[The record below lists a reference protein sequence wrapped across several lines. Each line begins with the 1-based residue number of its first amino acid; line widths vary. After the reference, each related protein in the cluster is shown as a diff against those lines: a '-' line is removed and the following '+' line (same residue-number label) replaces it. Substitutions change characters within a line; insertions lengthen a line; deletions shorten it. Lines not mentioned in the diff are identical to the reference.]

1 MIGMSVTYDGKNLTE
16 LFNEGQGR
24 TVPVDVTKNV
34 ASNFNNN
41 YQDQGRRRYGQQ
53 FLYSTLSV
61 KQIQVSFTLVGN
73 YDYFNTIA
81 ETLGGYL
88 NVDKPKPLI
97 FGDEPNKVWEA
108 IPSGQASLT
117 VDKNTAPIT
126 ATVTVTFDVP
136 KSYGENKA
144 QALVSSDGE
153 TKYGSIKKVS
163 TGHYKATLK
172 NFGTAETYP
181 DIKLKFNSD
190 NGWVGIVKSSSESYE
205 IGNPNED
212 DTQNVKRSEVL
223 LDYRSAEDVKR
234 GFAAGQKNVGRF
246 NDGIDSE
253 DLNGSLSITDVF
265 DRPNIALT
273 SRGSGSKFLR
283 GSSISWDIPA
293 DSNGERGSL
302 SEYLWWRE
310 VFWLGSP
317 NQYGYIKISVT
328 DAEGNFLYGAE
339 TKKKENGLDCYYNF
353 IVRDDKEG
361 HRIID
366 TKHFYG
372 THLEEHNPF
381 NSPRGWSD
389 ITRRDDE
396 ISFYWWGSYP
406 KFKIPALKGKKAAK
420 IHVLLAGVGQSPLV
434 THMYLDELYFR
445 KDFVSTTE
453 DIPNRFGKGSV
464 LEVDMSKGKTF
475 VDNLPASNELTYLS
489 EPFSIGTGETEIDIY
504 TSSWTRTDPT
514 IEVTWKER
522 FV

>member
-1 MIGMSVTYDGKNLTE
+1 MIGMSVIYDGKNLTE

-34 ASNFNNN
+34 AANFNNN

-108 IPSGQASLT
+108 IPSGQASLA

-205 IGNPNED
+205 IGNPNEAN
-212 DTQNVKRSEVL
+212 TRTAKQSEIL
-223 LDYRSAEDVKR
+223 FDYVSNNWITN
-234 GFAAGQKNVGRF
+234 GFAVGAKNQGRF
-246 NDGIDSE
+246 NDDSHS
-253 DLNGSLSITDVF
+253 LNGTLAIENNWG
-265 DRPNIALT
+265 RPHIALT
-273 SRGSGSKFLR
+273 NTGGGDKYLR
-283 GSSISWDIPA
+283 GSSLTWEIPA
-293 DSNGERGSL
+293 DSNGQKGSL
-302 SEYLWWRE
+302 YEYFWWRQIL
-310 VFWLGSP
+310 WLGAA
-317 NQYGYIKISVT
+317 NQFGFIKISVT
-328 DAEGNFLYGAE
+328 DANGVFLYGVE
-339 TKKKENGLDCYYNF
+339 TYKHTNGFDCHYNF
-353 IVRDDKEG
+353 LAGDGKGGYKVLDR
-361 HRIID
+361 
-366 TKHFYG
+366 KHFYG
-372 THLEEHNPF
+372 THVSTANPF
-381 NSPRGWSD
+381 NEPQGWSD
-389 ITRRDDE
+389 VQRFDDVLQ
-396 ISFYWWGSYP
+396 FYWQGSYP
-406 KFKIPALKGKKAAK
+406 KFTVPEIKGKKSAK
-420 IHVLLAGVGQSPLV
+420 IHIGIFGIKDWPLI
-434 THMYLDELYFR
+434 THLYLDS
-445 KDFVSTTE
+445 FVYAKHHVEKEE
-453 DIPNRFGKGSV
+453 DIPNRFRKGSI
-464 LEVDMSKGKTF
+464 LEVDMAKGKTY
-475 VDNLPASNELTYLS
+475 VDNLPALNELTYLS

-504 TSSWTRTDPT
+504 TSSRVRTDPT
-514 IEVTWKER
+514 IEITGKER
-522 FV
+522 YV

>member
-1 MIGMSVTYDGKNLTE
+1 MIGMSVIFDGKNLTE

-73 YDYFNTIA
+73 YDYFNSVA

-88 NVDKPKPLI
+88 NVDKPKTLI

-108 IPSGQASLT
+108 IPSGQAPLT

-153 TKYGSIKKVS
+153 TKFGSIKKVS

-205 IGNPNED
+205 IGNPNEA
-212 DTQNVKRSEVL
+212 DTQDVKRSEVL

-234 GFAAGQKNVGRF
+234 GFVAGQKNVGRF

-310 VFWLGSP
+310 VFWLGLP

-445 KDFVSTTE
+445 KDFVSATE

-504 TSSWTRTDPT
+504 TSSWIRTDPT
-514 IEVTWKER
+514 IEISWKER

>member
-1 MIGMSVTYDGKNLTE
+1 MIGMSVIFDGKNLTE
-16 LFNEGQGR
+16 LFNESQGR
-24 TVPVDVTKNV
+24 AVPVDVIKNV

-61 KQIQVSFTLVGN
+61 KQIQVLFTLVGN
-73 YDYFNTIA
+73 YDYFNSIA

-88 NVDKPKPLI
+88 NVDKPKTLI

-108 IPSGQASLT
+108 IPVGQASLA
-117 VDKNTAPIT
+117 VDRNTAPIT

-153 TKYGSIKKVS
+153 TNYGSIKKVS
-163 TGHYKATLK
+163 SGHYKATLK

-205 IGNPNED
+205 IGNPNEV
-212 DTQNVKRSEVL
+212 DTKIVKRSEVL
-223 LDYRSAEDVKR
+223 LDYRMPENMRQAFTL
-234 GFAAGQKNVGRF
+234 GAKNVGRF

-253 DLNGSLSITDVF
+253 DLNGSLSVIDVF

-273 SRGSGSKFLR
+273 SRGNGNKFLQ
-283 GSSISWDIPA
+283 GGSISWDIPA
-293 DSNGERGSL
+293 DSSGERGSL

-328 DAEGNFLYGAE
+328 DDQGNFLYGAE

-406 KFKIPALKGKKAAK
+406 KFKIPALKGRKAAK
-420 IHVLLAGVGQSPLV
+420 VHVLLAGVGQSPLV
-434 THMYLDELYFR
+434 TNMYLDELYFR
-445 KDFVSTTE
+445 KDFVSATE
-453 DIPNRFGKGSV
+453 DIPNRFSKGSV
-464 LEVDMSKGKTF
+464 LEIDMSKGKTF

-489 EPFSIGTGETEIDIY
+489 EPFSIGTGETEMDIY
-504 TSSWTRTDPT
+504 TSSWIRTDPT
-514 IEVTWKER
+514 IEITWKER

>member
-1 MIGMSVTYDGKNLTE
+1 MIGMSVIFDGKNLTE

-88 NVDKPKPLI
+88 NVDKPKTLI

-190 NGWVGIVKSSSESYE
+190 NGWVGVVKSSSESYE
-205 IGNPNED
+205 IGNPNEA
-212 DTQNVKRSEVL
+212 DTRTVKQSEIL
-223 LDYRSAEDVKR
+223 FDYVSNNWITN
-234 GFAAGQKNVGRF
+234 GFAVGTKNQGRF
-246 NDGIDSE
+246 NDNLQS
-253 DLNGSLSITDVF
+253 LNGTLAIDNAWG
-265 DRPNIALT
+265 RPHIALT
-273 SRGSGSKFLR
+273 SRGSGSTLLR
-283 GSSISWDIPA
+283 GGSITWEIPA
-293 DSNGERGSL
+293 DSNREKGSL
-302 SEYLWWRE
+302 YEYMWWRQIFGSVHLMSVVISKYLLRTQTE
-310 VFWLGSP
+310 HFCMAWKHSNMLTVSVVSIVFLPVMATVVIVRWIEKRFGVRIFRRKTHSMSHK
-317 NQYGYIKISVT
+317 G
-328 DAEGNFLYGAE
+328 
-339 TKKKENGLDCYYNF
+339 GLICNALMMKYNF
-353 IVRDDKEG
+353 I
-361 HRIID
+361 
-366 TKHFYG
+366 TKA
-372 THLEEHNPF
+372 
-381 NSPRGWSD
+381 D
-389 ITRRDDE
+389 ILNLK
-396 ISFYWWGSYP
+396 FP
-406 KFKIPALKGKKAAK
+406 K
-420 IHVLLAGVGQSPLV
+420 
-434 THMYLDELYFR
+434 
-445 KDFVSTTE
+445 
-453 DIPNRFGKGSV
+453 
-464 LEVDMSKGKTF
+464 SKGK
-475 VDNLPASNELTYLS
+475 NQQ
-489 EPFSIGTGETEIDIY
+489 
-504 TSSWTRTDPT
+504 
-514 IEVTWKER
+514 K
-522 FV
+522 

>member
-61 KQIQVSFTLVGN
+61 KQIQVSFNLVGN

-108 IPSGQASLT
+108 ISSGQVSLA

-153 TKYGSIKKVS
+153 TKDGSIKKVS

-205 IGNPNED
+205 IGNPNEAN
-212 DTQNVKRSEVL
+212 TRTAKQSEIL
-223 LDYRSAEDVKR
+223 FDYVSNNWITN
-234 GFAAGQKNVGRF
+234 GFAVGAKNQGRF
-246 NDGIDSE
+246 NDDSHS
-253 DLNGSLSITDVF
+253 LNGTLAIENNWG
-265 DRPNIALT
+265 RPHIALT
-273 SRGSGSKFLR
+273 NTGGGDKYLR
-283 GSSISWDIPA
+283 GSSLTWEIPA
-293 DSNGERGSL
+293 DSNGQKGSL
-302 SEYLWWRE
+302 YEYFWWRQIL
-310 VFWLGSP
+310 WLGAA
-317 NQYGYIKISVT
+317 NQFGFIKISVT
-328 DAEGNFLYGAE
+328 DADGVFLYGVE
-339 TKKKENGLDCYYNF
+339 TYKHTNGFDCHYNF
-353 IVRDDKEG
+353 LAGDGKGGYKVLDR
-361 HRIID
+361 
-366 TKHFYG
+366 KHFYG
-372 THLEEHNPF
+372 THVSTANPF
-381 NSPRGWSD
+381 NEPQGWSD
-389 ITRRDDE
+389 VQRFDDVLQ
-396 ISFYWWGSYP
+396 FYWQGSYP
-406 KFKIPALKGKKAAK
+406 KFTVPEIKGKKSAK
-420 IHVLLAGVGQSPLV
+420 IHIGIFGIKDWPLI
-434 THMYLDELYFR
+434 THLYLDS
-445 KDFVSTTE
+445 FVYAKHHVEKEE
-453 DIPNRFGKGSV
+453 DIPNRFRKGSI
-464 LEVDMSKGKTF
+464 LEVDMAKGKTY
-475 VDNLPASNELTYLS
+475 VDNLPALNELTYLS

-504 TSSWTRTDPT
+504 TSSWVRTDPT
-514 IEVTWKER
+514 IEITWKER
-522 FV
+522 YV

>member
-1 MIGMSVTYDGKNLTE
+1 MIGMSVIFDGKNLTE

-61 KQIQVSFTLVGN
+61 KQIQVSFALIGN

-97 FGDEPNKVWEA
+97 FGDDPNKVWEA
-108 IPSGQASLT
+108 IPSGQASLA

-153 TKYGSIKKVS
+153 TKDGSIKKVS

-205 IGNPNED
+205 IGNPNEAN
-212 DTQNVKRSEVL
+212 TRTAKQSEIL
-223 LDYRSAEDVKR
+223 FDYVSNNWITN
-234 GFAAGQKNVGRF
+234 GFAVGAKNQGRF
-246 NDGIDSE
+246 NDDSHS
-253 DLNGSLSITDVF
+253 LNGTLAIENNWG
-265 DRPNIALT
+265 RPHIALT
-273 SRGSGSKFLR
+273 NTGGGDKYLR
-283 GSSISWDIPA
+283 GSSLTWEIPA
-293 DSNGERGSL
+293 DSNGQKGSL
-302 SEYLWWRE
+302 YEYFWWRQIL
-310 VFWLGSP
+310 WLGAT
-317 NQYGYIKISVT
+317 NQFGFIKISVT
-328 DAEGNFLYGAE
+328 DANGVFLYGVE
-339 TKKKENGLDCYYNF
+339 TYKHTNGFDCHYNF
-353 IVRDDKEG
+353 LAGDGKGGYKVLDR
-361 HRIID
+361 
-366 TKHFYG
+366 KHFYG
-372 THLEEHNPF
+372 THVSTANPF
-381 NSPRGWSD
+381 NEPQGWSD
-389 ITRRDDE
+389 VQRFDDVLQ
-396 ISFYWWGSYP
+396 FYWQGSYP
-406 KFKIPALKGKKAAK
+406 KFTVPEIKGKKSAK
-420 IHVLLAGVGQSPLV
+420 IHIGIFGIKDWPLI
-434 THMYLDELYFR
+434 THLYLDS
-445 KDFVSTTE
+445 FVYAKHHVEKEE
-453 DIPNRFGKGSV
+453 DIPNRFRKGSI
-464 LEVDMSKGKTF
+464 LEVDMAKGKTY
-475 VDNLPASNELTYLS
+475 VDNLPALNELTYLS

-504 TSSWTRTDPT
+504 TSSWVRTDPT
-514 IEVTWKER
+514 IEITWKER
-522 FV
+522 YV

>member
-1 MIGMSVTYDGKNLTE
+1 MIGMSVIYDGKNLTE
-16 LFNEGQGR
+16 LFNEGRGR

-34 ASNFNNN
+34 AANFNNN

-108 IPSGQASLT
+108 IPSGQASLV

-205 IGNPNED
+205 IGNPNEAN
-212 DTQNVKRSEVL
+212 TRTAKQSEIL
-223 LDYRSAEDVKR
+223 FDYVSNNWITN
-234 GFAAGQKNVGRF
+234 GFAVGAKNQGRF
-246 NDGIDSE
+246 NDDSHS
-253 DLNGSLSITDVF
+253 LNGTLAIENNWG
-265 DRPNIALT
+265 RPHIALT
-273 SRGSGSKFLR
+273 NTGGGDKYLR
-283 GSSISWDIPA
+283 GSSLTWEIPA
-293 DSNGERGSL
+293 DSNGQKGSL
-302 SEYLWWRE
+302 YEYFWWRQIL
-310 VFWLGSP
+310 WLGAA
-317 NQYGYIKISVT
+317 NQFGFIKISVT
-328 DAEGNFLYGAE
+328 DANGVFLYGVE
-339 TKKKENGLDCYYNF
+339 TYKHTNGFDCHYNF
-353 IVRDDKEG
+353 LAGDGKGGYKVLDR
-361 HRIID
+361 
-366 TKHFYG
+366 KHFYG
-372 THLEEHNPF
+372 THVSTANPF
-381 NSPRGWSD
+381 NEPQGWSD
-389 ITRRDDE
+389 VQRFDDVLQ
-396 ISFYWWGSYP
+396 FYWQGSYP
-406 KFKIPALKGKKAAK
+406 KFTVPEIKGKKSAK
-420 IHVLLAGVGQSPLV
+420 IHIGIFGIKDWPLI
-434 THMYLDELYFR
+434 THLYLDS
-445 KDFVSTTE
+445 FVYAKHHVEKEE
-453 DIPNRFGKGSV
+453 DIPNRFRKGSI
-464 LEVDMSKGKTF
+464 LEVDMAKGKTY
-475 VDNLPASNELTYLS
+475 VDNLPALNELTYLS
-489 EPFSIGTGETEIDIY
+489 EPFSIDTGETEIDIY
-504 TSSWTRTDPT
+504 TSSWVRTDPT
-514 IEVTWKER
+514 IEITWKER
-522 FV
+522 YV

>member
-1 MIGMSVTYDGKNLTE
+1 MIGMSVIYDGKNLTE
-16 LFNEGQGR
+16 LFNEGRGR

-73 YDYFNTIA
+73 YDYFNSVA

-108 IPSGQASLT
+108 IPSGQASLA

-126 ATVTVTFDVP
+126 ATITVTFDVP

-205 IGNPNED
+205 IGNPNET
-212 DTQNVKRSEVL
+212 DTRDVKRSEIL
-223 LDYRSAEDVKR
+223 FDYVSYNWITN
-234 GFAAGQKNVGRF
+234 GFAVGVKNQGRF
-246 NDGIDSE
+246 NVNSDT
-253 DLNGSLSITDVF
+253 DLNGTLVIDNTWG
-265 DRPNIALT
+265 RPHIALAN
-273 SRGSGSKFLR
+273 RGSGSGFLR
-283 GSSISWDIPA
+283 GSSITWEIPA
-293 DSNGERGSL
+293 DSNREKGSL
-302 SEYLWWRE
+302 YEYMWWRQI
-310 VFWLGSP
+310 FWLGAS
-317 NQYGYIKISVT
+317 NEYGFLKIHVT
-328 DAEGNFLYGAE
+328 DANGTFLYGVDTIKAD
-339 TKKKENGLDCYYNF
+339 NGLGCEYRFLASDGKGGY
-353 IVRDDKEG
+353 
-361 HRIID
+361 RILD
-366 TKHFYG
+366 RKQFWG
-372 THLEEHNPF
+372 THIMTQNPF
-381 NSPRGWSD
+381 NEPQGWSD
-389 ITRRDDE
+389 MQRFDDE
-396 ISFYWWGSYP
+396 VQFYFQGSYP
-406 KFKIPALKGKKAAK
+406 RFKIPEIKGKKSAK
-420 IHVLLAGVGQSPLV
+420 INIGFFGVRDLSV
-434 THMYLDELYFR
+434 VRHMYLDS
-445 KDFVSTTE
+445 FVYAKHHVNKEE
-453 DIPNRFGKGSV
+453 DIPNRFRNGSI
-464 LEVDMSKGKTF
+464 LEVDMAKGKTLI
-475 VDNLPASNELTYLS
+475 DNLPASNELTYLS

-514 IEVTWKER
+514 IEISWKER

>member
-153 TKYGSIKKVS
+153 TKDGSIKKVS

-205 IGNPNED
+205 IGNPNEAN
-212 DTQNVKRSEVL
+212 TRTAKQSEIL
-223 LDYRSAEDVKR
+223 LDYVSNNWITN
-234 GFAAGQKNVGRF
+234 GFAVGAKNQGRF
-246 NDGIDSE
+246 NDDSHS
-253 DLNGSLSITDVF
+253 LNGTLAIENNWG
-265 DRPNIALT
+265 RPHIALT
-273 SRGSGSKFLR
+273 NTGGGDKYLR
-283 GSSISWDIPA
+283 GSSLTWEIPA
-293 DSNGERGSL
+293 DSNGQKGSL
-302 SEYLWWRE
+302 YEYFWWRQIL
-310 VFWLGSP
+310 WLGAA
-317 NQYGYIKISVT
+317 NQFGFIKISVT
-328 DAEGNFLYGAE
+328 DANGVFLYGVE
-339 TKKKENGLDCYYNF
+339 TYKHTNGFDCHYNF
-353 IVRDDKEG
+353 LAGDGKGGYKVLDR
-361 HRIID
+361 
-366 TKHFYG
+366 KHFYG
-372 THLEEHNPF
+372 THVSTANPF
-381 NSPRGWSD
+381 NEPQGWSD
-389 ITRRDDE
+389 VQRFDDVLQ
-396 ISFYWWGSYP
+396 FYWQGSYP
-406 KFKIPALKGKKAAK
+406 KFTVPEIKGKKSAK
-420 IHVLLAGVGQSPLV
+420 IHIGIFGIKDWPLI
-434 THMYLDELYFR
+434 THLYLDS
-445 KDFVSTTE
+445 FVYAKHHVEKEE
-453 DIPNRFGKGSV
+453 DIPNRFRKGSI
-464 LEVDMSKGKTF
+464 LEADMAKGKTY
-475 VDNLPASNELTYLS
+475 VDNLPALNELTYLS
-489 EPFSIGTGETEIDIY
+489 EPFSIGTGDTEIDIY

-514 IEVTWKER
+514 IEITWKER

>member
-1 MIGMSVTYDGKNLTE
+1 MIGMSVTYGSKNLTE

-73 YDYFNTIA
+73 YDYFNSIA

-126 ATVTVTFDVP
+126 ATVTVTFDIP

-144 QALVSSDGE
+144 QALVSNDGE

-205 IGNPNED
+205 IGNPNEYD
-212 DTQNVKRSEVL
+212 FGEVKNSEVL
-223 LDYRSAEDVKR
+223 LDFTTSDGIQR
-234 GFAAGQKNVGRF
+234 GLNIAAKNQGIF
-246 NDGIDSE
+246 NDSAQTSNGSFYIDSSW
-253 DLNGSLSITDVF
+253 G
-265 DRPNIALT
+265 RPHIALRE
-273 SRGSGSKFLR
+273 RGSGDTFLK
-283 GSSISWDIPA
+283 GASLTWEIPV
-293 DSNGERGSL
+293 DSNGQKGSL
-302 SEYLWWRE
+302 YEYFWWRQI
-310 VFWLGSP
+310 FWAGAS
-317 NQYGYIKISVT
+317 NQTGFLKISVT
-328 DAEGNFLYGAE
+328 SDKGEFLYGVE
-339 TKKKENGLDCYYNF
+339 TYKDTNGLDSRYNF
-353 IVRDDKEG
+353 LASDGKG
-361 HRIID
+361 GYRILER
-366 TKHFYG
+366 KQFQC
-372 THLEEHNPF
+372 THVDSQNPF
-381 NSPRGWSD
+381 NEPRGWSD
-389 ITRRDDE
+389 ILRMDDT
-396 ISFYWWGSYP
+396 IQFFWFGGYP
-406 KFKIPALKGKKAAK
+406 KYTIPEIKGKKSAK
-420 IHVLLAGVGQSPLV
+420 INIGIFGIHDSPML
-434 THMYLDELYFR
+434 THMYIDSFIYR
-445 KDFVSTTE
+445 KDFVNKPI

-475 VDNLPASNELTYLS
+475 VNNLPASNELTYLS
-489 EPFSIGTGETEIDIY
+489 EPFGIGTGDTEIDIY
-504 TSSWTRTDPT
+504 TSSWIRTDPT
-514 IEVTWKER
+514 IEISWKER

>member
-205 IGNPNED
+205 IGNPNEA
-212 DTQNVKRSEVL
+212 DTQDVKRSEVL

-265 DRPNIALT
+265 NRPNIALT

-310 VFWLGSP
+310 VFWLGSLY
-317 NQYGYIKISVT
+317 QYGYIKISVT

-445 KDFVSTTE
+445 KDFVSATE

-489 EPFSIGTGETEIDIY
+489 EPFGIGTGETEIDIY

-514 IEVTWKER
+514 IEITWKER

>member
-1 MIGMSVTYDGKNLTE
+1 MIGMSVIFDGKNLTE

-108 IPSGQASLT
+108 IPSGQASLV

-205 IGNPNED
+205 IGNPNEAD
-212 DTQNVKRSEVL
+212 YHDFKHSEVPL
-223 LDYRSAEDVKR
+223 IFRTPDEVRQ
-234 GFAAGQKNVGRF
+234 GFASGAKNVGHF
-246 NDGIDSE
+246 NDDGN
-253 DLNGSLSITDVF
+253 DLKGELEVIDVF
-265 DRPNIALT
+265 NRPNIALKNRGET
-273 SRGSGSKFLR
+273 SKYIQ
-283 GSSISWDIPA
+283 GSSISWDIPS

-302 SEYLWWRE
+302 YDYLWWRQI
-310 VFWLGSP
+310 FWLGLPS
-317 NQYGYIKISVT
+317 QCGFIKLSVT
-328 DAEGNFLYGAE
+328 DANGMFLYGVE
-339 TKKKENGLDCYYNF
+339 TKKVANGLGCEYNF
-353 IVRDDKEG
+353 FATDGKGGYVILDS
-361 HRIID
+361 
-366 TKHFYG
+366 KHFLG
-372 THLEEHNPF
+372 THLDEHNPF
-381 NSPRGWSD
+381 NSTRGWSD
-389 ITRRDDE
+389 ITRSDDE
-396 ISFYWWGSYP
+396 ITFYWWGSYQ
-406 KFKIPALKGKKAAK
+406 KFKVPALKGKKSHK
-420 IHVLLAGVGQSPLV
+420 IHVLLAAVRQMPLV
-434 THMYLDELYFR
+434 THMYLDQIYYQ
-445 KDFVSTTE
+445 KNFVSNIQ
-453 DIPNRFGKGSV
+453 DIPNKFGKGSA
-464 LEVDMSKGKTF
+464 LEVDMTRGKTF
-475 VDNLPASNELTYLS
+475 INDLPASNELTYLS

-504 TSSWTRTDPT
+504 TSSWSRTDPI
-514 IEVTWKER
+514 IEIAWKER
-522 FV
+522 YV